1 MKSPR
6 NWLLVTFAVY
16 VIWYLLP
23 QVEWRW
29 MSEDAIV
36 LVSYSGLESVLG
48 LEIWHSWVMFGITL
62 LIFIGT
68 WLFGGVWRYV
78 FIGYFALQFL
88 VLTPLTGMVAETA
101 FSIALRDISNV
112 LLGITIAML
121 LLNNVHPSK
130 KAGEPDA

>member
-6 NWLLVTFAVY
+6 NWLLVTLVVY

-23 QVEWRW
+23 QLEWRW

-36 LVSYSGLESVLG
+36 LVSYSGLESILG
-48 LEIWHSWVMFGITL
+48 LEIWQAWVMFGFTL

-78 FIGYFALQFL
+78 FVGYFALQIC
-88 VLTPLTGMVAETA
+88 VLTPLAGMVAETA
-101 FSIALRDISNV
+101 LSIALRDLNHGLIGVTS
-112 LLGITIAML
+112 AL
-121 LLNNVHPSK
+121 LLVQDYVAKFARESD
-130 KAGEPDA
+130 G